1 MGIGV
6 ARFFLTLLLVGV
18 PLGVFAGYK
27 ATLDKSKPTALVVI
41 EGVVVPGD
49 TYRVEPLSEPIE
61 TWRGQGLAAE
71 IRIVNKEGETA
82 EVSSDETGRF
92 RVGPIALSGHEGDVL
107 TVTCPRSRV
116 LCLSALLPAEVYE
129 SEPGETVEVRWR
141 ISLPPKAG
149 SPDEDPER
157 G

>member
-18 PLGVFAGYK
+18 PLAVFAGYK
-27 ATLDKSKPTALVVI
+27 ATVDKPKPSAMVVI

-49 TYRVEPLSEPIE
+49 TYRVEPLAEPIE
-61 TWRGQGLAAE
+61 TWSGEGLSAE
-71 IRIVNKEGETA
+71 IRIVNNEGETA
-82 EVSSDETGRF
+82 EVNADETGRF
-92 RVGPIALSGHEGDVL
+92 RVGPIELSGHEGDVL
-107 TVTCPRSRV
+107 TVTCPRSRA

-129 SEPGETVEVRWR
+129 SEPGQVVEVRWR
-141 ISLPPKAG
+141 ISLPPRPQG
-149 SPDEDPER
+149 EPEATTE